1 MSYKKQLQ
9 KIITNE
15 KPVGKKDFFYKGK
28 PRTFDVYEIPLK
40 FLLFNPENGRIA
52 SLNKE
57 YEQINGQSLNSLPEK
72 ERTDIIASWLYQ
84 KNKDRND
91 KTYEDIKIK
100 GQMEPGVV
108 TIDGLIVD
116 GNRRFMTLRRIQK
129 EDGVDKYYKAVIL
142 NHSYEDSDYVLD
154 IKKLETSIQMGAD
167 DKLGFDP
174 IEKYLKVKDFRENFK
189 NQISDKEIAI
199 DMGLKDESEVIQLHD
214 IAKLMERYLK
224 FCHMPN
230 MYTVISKQED
240 LFINLDKVY
249 KLYEKGKGKVT
260 WTPEPDDL
268 NDFLNVA
275 FYTIRYIYNK
285 KNSFDDTTV
294 KKVRSLLF
302 QNSNHGIFNKKELF
316 EDFKDNI
323 KFDNLHEVLPKQ
335 KQQKEVQE
343 HLDNGHSPQE
353 AYTMVNESWAQAVST
368 DRFKKGIDIAKST
381 IDAKKTSNRPK
392 ELLMETFT
400 KLLQF
405 VDKDEWK
412 INKKIEL
419 LNAKI
424 LFLKPKDKET
434 KEYITGIKKI
444 AEKLEKDLKL

>member
-1 MSYKKQLQ
+1 MSYKKQLE
-9 KIITNE
+9 KIINNG
-15 KPVGKKDFFYKGK
+15 KVVGKKDFFYKGK
-28 PRTFDVYEIPLK
+28 PRSFDVFEIPLQ

-57 YEQINGQSLNSLPEK
+57 YEQIYGQSLNSLNEK
-72 ERTDIIASWLYQ
+72 ERTDIIASWLYK
-84 KNKDRND
+84 KNKERND
-91 KTYEDIKIK
+91 KTYEDIKVK

-116 GNRRFMTLRRIQK
+116 GNRRFMTLRRIQE
-129 EDGVDKYYKAVIL
+129 EDGVDRYYKAVIL
-142 NHSYEDSDYVLD
+142 DHSYEDADYVLD

-189 NQISDKEIAI
+189 NQITDKEIAM
-199 DMGLKDESEVIQLHD
+199 DMGLKDKSEVIQLHD

-224 FCHMPN
+224 FCHMNN

-240 LFINLDKVY
+240 LFINLDKMY
-249 KLYEKGKGKVT
+249 KLYQGGKGKLS
-260 WTPEPDDL
+260 WTPDQTDLDDY
-268 NDFLNVA
+268 LNVA

-294 KKVRSLLF
+294 KKVRGLLF
-302 QNSNHGIFNKKELF
+302 QNSSHGILYKKEQF

-323 KFDNLHEVLPKQ
+323 KFDTLHEVLPKQ
-335 KQQKEVQE
+335 KQKDEVQ
-343 HLDNGHSPQE
+343 HHIDNGHTPQE

-412 INKKIEL
+412 INKKIKL
-419 LNAKI
+419 LNAKT
-424 LFLKPKDKET
+424 LFLKSKDKET
-434 KEYITGIKKI
+434 TEYITGIKKI